1 MPLQISVFLSFLLMI
16 GVIQQDCKVFAQSPI
31 EIINNIVIKL
41 VLNPW
46 FPGFVVLAFIL
57 AFVSFLWNVERTG
70 RNNRL
75 RSVAKQLEPLGFTI
89 LKSFEPEDQ
98 ERFYSFLN
106 DGLWMLHSPI
116 FVAVLESDGIR
127 IVAAEFS
134 VGKGGRMSFI
144 MGSTKEIEVPS
155 MIIRRNSA
163 GSKFLGIANLDGVWF
178 AEDQEF
184 QESYVVRGK
193 RKDEIRAF
201 LTPQRRKAILD
212 ESMFFT
218 GVGLSGDSI
227 LIEYDQRFSEET
239 SAEEVDKCVAMTRV
253 VSRMCQKGS

>member
-1 MPLQISVFLSFLLMI
+1 MPRQLSVFLSSLLILGMI
-16 GVIQQDCKVFAQSPI
+16 QLDRQVFAQSPK
-31 EIINNIVIKL
+31 EIINSIGIKL

-46 FPGFVVLAFIL
+46 FPVFFILAFIL
-57 AFVSFLWNVERTG
+57 AFVSFLWSVERTG

-89 LKSFEPEDQ
+89 LKSFEPEDH

-106 DGLWMLHSPI
+106 DGLWMLHSPF

-127 IVAAEFS
+127 IVAAEFT
-134 VGKGGRMSFI
+134 VGKGARASFI
-144 MGSTKEIEVPS
+144 MGSTKKIEAPS

-163 GSKFLGIANLDGVWF
+163 GSKFLGIANLDAVWF

-184 QESYVVRGK
+184 QQRYVVRGK

-212 ESMFFT
+212 EPGFFT

-227 LIEYDQRFSEET
+227 LIEYNQRFSEET
-239 SAEEVDKCVAMTRV
+239 SAEEVDKCVAMTSV

>member
-1 MPLQISVFLSFLLMI
+1 MALHISVFLSFLLMI

-31 EIINNIVIKL
+31 EVINNIVIKL

-75 RSVAKQLEPLGFTI
+75 RSVAKQLEPLGFKI

-127 IVAAEFS
+127 NGQTHPVGEKKANAWGLYDMHGNVWEWCSDWHRDYPKGALSDPVGPREGSVRVDRGGCWDSSAANGFEMKS
-134 VGKGGRMSFI
+134 
-144 MGSTKEIEVPS
+144 
-155 MIIRRNSA
+155 
-163 GSKFLGIANLDGVWF
+163 
-178 AEDQEF
+178 
-184 QESYVVRGK
+184 
-193 RKDEIRAF
+193 
-201 LTPQRRKAILD
+201 LTPSLSSLAAKSKPWAVCAVIMYTCGGNGFLIRWISVRRITPKSSLAPPRPGLAGIQRSSKTH
-212 ESMFFT
+212 E
-218 GVGLSGDSI
+218 
-227 LIEYDQRFSEET
+227 
-239 SAEEVDKCVAMTRV
+239 
-253 VSRMCQKGS
+253 

>member
-1 MPLQISVFLSFLLMI
+1 MPCQLSVFLSSLLILGMI
-16 GVIQQDCKVFAQSPI
+16 QLDRQVFAQSPK
-31 EIINNIVIKL
+31 EIINSIWIKL

-46 FPGFVVLAFIL
+46 FPGFFILAFIL
-57 AFVSFLWNVERTG
+57 AFVSFLWYAERAG

-89 LKSFEPEDQ
+89 LKSFEPEDH

-106 DGLWMLHSPI
+106 DGLWMLHSPL

-127 IVAAEFS
+127 IVAAEFT
-134 VGKGGRMSFI
+134 VGKGARASFI
-144 MGSTKEIEVPS
+144 MGSTKEIEAPS
-155 MIIRRNSA
+155 MIIHRNSA
-163 GSKFLGIANLDGVWF
+163 GSKFLGIANLDAVWF

-184 QESYVVRGK
+184 QQRYVVRGK

-212 ESMFFT
+212 EPGFFT

-227 LIEYDQRFSEET
+227 LIEYNQRFSEET
-239 SAEEVDKCVAMTRV
+239 SAEEVDKCVAMTSA